1 MDYQAQLN
9 RKKKK
14 RYPIK
19 LVNQDNLVYPNKL
32 TNQDNLV
39 YPNKLTNH
47 ANTIERQNKIK
58 KITKPNPKSLQY

>member
-19 LVNQDNLVYPNKL
+19 LVNQDNM
-32 TNQDNLV
+32 V

-47 ANTIERQNKIK
+47 ANPKERQNKIK
-58 KITKPNPKSLQY
+58 NITKPNPKSLQY

>member
-9 RKKKK
+9 RKKK

-32 TNQDNLV
+32 TN
-39 YPNKLTNH
+39 H
-47 ANTIERQNKIK
+47 ANPIERQNKKKLQNQILNHSNIK
-58 KITKPNPKSLQY
+58 R

>member
-9 RKKKK
+9 RKKK

-47 ANTIERQNKIK
+47 ANPIERQNKIK
-58 KITKPNPKSLQY
+58 KNYKAKS

>member
-32 TNQDNLV
+32 TN
-39 YPNKLTNH
+39 H
-47 ANTIERQNKIK
+47 ANPLERQNKIK